1 MWVAPY
7 PPGVRRGI
15 LGGTFDPPHW
25 AHLVAG
31 EAAFRELDLDVVTFV
46 PAGSPWQKAARE
58 VSHTKHRWAMTSLAV
73 EGVEYFDADDRE
85 VRRDGW
91 TYTVDT
97 LAEFSNDEVA
107 LILGADAAAGL
118 GSWHRFE
125 EIIDRVEVAV
135 MPRPGTDP
143 ELVEA
148 TGARIRWLDVPDL
161 AISGTMLRKRRAE
174 GGSIRFFVRE
184 PVYAYI
190 VEHDLYAEG

>member
-1 MWVAPY
+1 MTY
-7 PPGVRRGI
+7 PPPVRRGI
-15 LGGTFDPPHW
+15 LGVTFDPPHW

-31 EAAFRELDLDVVTFV
+31 EAAYRELGLDVVTFV
-46 PAGSPWQKAARE
+46 PAGSPWQKADND
-58 VSHTKHRWAMTSLAV
+58 VSRVEHRWAMTSLAV
-73 EGVEYFDADDRE
+73 EGVDYFGADDRE

-97 LAEFSNDEVA
+97 LAEFADDDVA

-118 GSWHRFE
+118 RSWHRSV
-125 EIIDRVEVAV
+125 EIVDRVVVAV
-135 MPRPGTDP
+135 MPRPGTDRS
-143 ELVEA
+143 LVEA

-161 AISGTMLRKRRAE
+161 AISGTMLRQRRAD

-190 VEHDLYAEG
+190 VEHDLYAET

>member
-1 MWVAPY
+1 
-7 PPGVRRGI
+7 
-15 LGGTFDPPHW
+15 
-25 AHLVAG
+25 VAG
-31 EAAFRELDLDVVTFV
+31 EAAFRELDLDVVTFI
-46 PAGSPWQKAARE
+46 PAGSPWQKAERE
-58 VSHTKHRWAMTSLAV
+58 VSHTGHRWAMTSRAV

-97 LAEFSNDEVA
+97 LAEFSDDEVA

-118 GSWHRFE
+118 GSWHRCE
-125 EIIDRVEVAV
+125 EIIDRAEVAV
-135 MPRPGTDP
+135 MPRPGTDR

-148 TGARIRWLDVPDL
+148 TGARVRWLDVPDL
-161 AISGTMLRKRRAE
+161 AISGTMLRRRRGE

-184 PVYAYI
+184 AVYAYI